1 MCEGRYTCRLG
12 RPPSG
17 NSEFDSKEHAD
28 DSRSFVVAGKCCHLN
43 TMDKLDQANTTSKS
57 LHYSIP
63 ALLWIGHL
71 CETNKTPFDLSRLSF
86 AVFHGKNTFCSE
98 HDEQSVLLRIAPFLF
113 TDFGPSPAGFVKPSG
128 AYARGFAMPLQ
139 DISVNRNRGW
149 SLDTA
154 SSAEEYGAFSGSD
167 RRLLEPRRQ
176 PVNAPG
182 SPGGRGQVDAGFV
195 RFLKKHSSP
204 THQRVTAGGRI
215 VPMERPSAPPP
226 FKVAVDN
233 SNHGRT
239 NPTTRQLGDGSLCRK
254 QRLENNGSVMYSG
267 LRNGSCKPFNPNA
280 NFHLGQ
286 DQRLLM
292 EPSPK
297 YYDGQTGQENCRNAA
312 ITQNKA
318 GLDEMTSTERNVSLP
333 APQSSS
339 AGQNTTTSTARA
351 LERSQPTSMASRAN
365 FVQPRQARLPVHETS
380 STAQASADR
389 QYPPNLRASQQ
400 QTFVMPN
407 TTNFAL
413 DGVSTA
419 MSPDPGYNAQGVNQ
433 PHVNGGLGPYYGL
446 DLGANQAVLYPSLFP
461 IMPQGFQV
469 SPFASLPTYSNHLG
483 FVPPA
488 YHASE
493 PFNTSAPLMSP
504 LAMQSFPG
512 ISTPL
517 APPDGL
523 SAAVCQIPT
532 QLELEQELASAEAD
546 FNNSTEKERTL
557 DQYLAMHMDK
567 IELQTRRALTGKR
580 MQIVEERAAAR
591 DRINQ
596 AVQALNAES
605 ARTTNMMSDGQS
617 VNSPWSARQNHSAN
631 RLNVQA
637 PSWVPKAGTDG
648 KQAVIVRNPNPLT
661 STASSSSWQKISP
674 SQTNIDGPRLSPPK
688 PTTNISEDPFV
699 AQQTTVIFSPEK
711 SPVDE
716 WGARLGAAPPE
727 LQRQQSEQSEWLESM
742 ASEAS
747 RASRSPQKS
756 SGDYS
761 EPAGSWEAREGRAP
775 PQVEAD
781 HEQYLD
787 AIRKDHGTT
796 SVLTLSSG
804 RMVEVEGQNYKQ
816 PELEYMSTNF
826 EKDYW
831 FRKPDR
837 DRRWKASQSRPFE
850 RSFENIMRTPPQKSQ
865 QTEEWVNGIVD
876 VQKPTY
882 SGRAPW
888 IADGMNLLSTK
899 AEPSVSLQDEHAT
912 SKTRGAGGAAGHLR
926 GRR

>member
-1 MCEGRYTCRLG
+1 
-12 RPPSG
+12 
-17 NSEFDSKEHAD
+17 
-28 DSRSFVVAGKCCHLN
+28 
-43 TMDKLDQANTTSKS
+43 MDKLDQANTTSKS

-63 ALLWIGHL
+63 SLLWIGHL

-86 AVFHGKNTFCSE
+86 AVFHGKNTLCSDTMSSLSYHTSLYFCS
-98 HDEQSVLLRIAPFLF
+98 L
-113 TDFGPSPAGFVKPSG
+113 TFGPSPAGFVKPSG

-149 SLDTA
+149 SLDIA
-154 SSAEEYGAFSGSD
+154 SSVEEYGTFSGSE
-167 RRLLEPRRQ
+167 RGLLEPHRQ

-182 SPGGRGQVDAGFV
+182 SPGGRCQADAGFV

-233 SNHGRT
+233 SHHGRT
-239 NPTTRQLGDGSLCRK
+239 NLTNRNFGETSLCRE
-254 QRLENNGSVMYSG
+254 QRLENNGSAMYSG
-267 LRNGSCKPFNPNA
+267 LRDGACKPFNPNA
-280 NFHLGQ
+280 NFQVDQ

-292 EPSPK
+292 APSPK
-297 YYDGQTGQENCRNAA
+297 FYDGQTGQENNRNAA
-312 ITQNKA
+312 ITQDKV
-318 GLDEMTSTERNVSLP
+318 GLDKKTSTERNVSQS
-333 APQSSS
+333 APQLSS

-351 LERSQPTSMASRAN
+351 LERPQPASMALRAT
-365 FVQPRQARLPVHETS
+365 FAQPRQARLPVHETS
-380 STAQASADR
+380 STAQASADW
-389 QYPPNLRASQQ
+389 QHPPNVRAFQQ
-400 QTFVMPN
+400 QTFDVLQNMPN

-413 DGVSTA
+413 DGAPTT
-419 MSPDPGYNAQGVNQ
+419 MSPDLGYNAQGVNQ
-433 PHVNGGLGPYYGL
+433 HHENGGLGPYYGL

-461 IMPQGFQV
+461 MMTQGLQV

-488 YHASE
+488 YYASE
-493 PFNTSAPLMSP
+493 PFNTSASLMSP

-512 ISTPL
+512 MSTAL
-517 APPDGL
+517 APPGG
-523 SAAVCQIPT
+523 SNAAVCQVPT
-532 QLELEQELASAEAD
+532 QLELEQELASAQVD

-567 IELQTRRALTGKR
+567 MELQTRRALTGKR
-580 MQIVEERAAAR
+580 MQIVEERAAAK

-605 ARTTNMMSDGQS
+605 ARATYMQSDGQP
-617 VNSPWSARQNHSAN
+617 VNSPWSATQQHTAN

-637 PSWVPKAGTDG
+637 PSWVPGAGTDG
-648 KQAVIVRNPNPLT
+648 NQAVSIRKPNPLT
-661 STASSSSWQKISP
+661 STTSSSSWQQISP
-674 SQTNIDGPRLSPPK
+674 RQTNIDGSRLTPLK
-688 PTTNISEDPFV
+688 PTTIVSEDPFI

-747 RASRSPQKS
+747 RVSHSPQNS
-756 SGDYS
+756 SGDDS
-761 EPAGSWEAREGRAP
+761 EPAGIWEARDGRAP

-787 AIRKDHGTT
+787 AIRKDHGTK

-804 RMVEVEGQNYKQ
+804 QMVEVEGQNYKQ
-816 PELEYMSTNF
+816 PELEYMSTDF

-831 FRKPDR
+831 FRKPDP
-837 DRRWKASQSRPFE
+837 DRRRRALQSRPFE
-850 RSFENIMRTPPQKSQ
+850 RSFENIMHTPPQKSK

-876 VQKPTY
+876 VQKPAY

-899 AEPSVSLQDEHAT
+899 GEPSISLQDEYAT
-912 SKTRGAGGAAGHLR
+912 SKTRGTNGAAGHLR